1 MHGRDAGPDVPAD
14 CRKSDRAALIAR
26 GDRLIGELVDR
37 IMHSP
42 LWRTADNSAIVIT
55 FDENEKDERQGG
67 DQGCCGSDR
76 SSGGG
81 RIPTVVITNHGPR
94 GVVDDRPHNHYSLL
108 RTIKAAFGIEE
119 YLAHAA
125 DERNG
130 VITMTP
136 LFAVGR

>member
-1 MHGRDAGPDVPAD
+1 MD
-14 CRKSDRAALIAR
+14 
-26 GDRLIGELVDR
+26 
-37 IMHSP
+37 SP
-42 LWRTADNSAIVIT
+42 LWRAGDNSAIVIT

-67 DQGCCGSDR
+67 DQGCCGSDPAKAGN
-76 SSGGG
+76 SGGG

-108 RTIKAAFGIEE
+108 RTIEAAFGIEE
-119 YLAHAA
+119 YLGHAA
-125 DERNG
+125 DEHNG